1 MVAVSRTFSEIVLD
15 RVVELLERYRELV
28 HKGTTGGP
36 LDTMEADEAARLLRE
51 LGLPAWCYRRDVL
64 AAVVMK
70 DATTDYRRRELLW
83 LYPHL
88 FAEARQ
94 WAQLRRDERAARRR
108 AMAQLRRAGVLPK

>member
-1 MVAVSRTFSEIVLD
+1 MVAEWGARSGVVYGRG
-15 RVVELLERYRELV
+15 VELRGRYRELV
-28 HKGTTGGP
+28 QKGTTGEP